1 MRIMTM
7 PKVMKIITTICIL
20 ATLLITVIYQNSS
33 SGFCLI
39 LAITFGTITY
49 HFVMRL
55 LIGWLV
61 MIFMKNKADYTK
73 QWYQL
78 HPWEK
83 TLYKKIKIKKWKNKM
98 PTYRPQ
104 DFSPKEHTWHEIAQT
119 MCQSEVGHELIV
131 VFSFVPIFAS
141 RWFGAFWVFV
151 ITSVIS
157 AGFDLIFVM
166 MQRYNRDRIRRLV
179 K

>member
-1 MRIMTM
+1 M
-7 PKVMKIITTICIL
+7 PKVMKIITMACTSV
-20 ATLLITVIYQNSS
+20 TLFTMIIYRNSNR
-33 SGFCLI
+33 GFFLT

-98 PTYRPQ
+98 PTYRPE

-119 MCQSEVGHELIV
+119 MCQSEVGHELIIG
-131 VFSFVPIFAS
+131 FSFLPIIAS
-141 RWFGAFWVFV
+141 KWFGAFGLFV

-166 MQRYNRDRIRRLV
+166 MQRYNRDRIRRLI

>member
-55 LIGWLV
+55 LIGWFV

-78 HPWEK
+78 HTWEK
-83 TLYKKIKIKKWKNKM
+83 KKMEKQNANLSSTGFLTQR
-98 PTYRPQ
+98 TYM
-104 DFSPKEHTWHEIAQT
+104 A
-119 MCQSEVGHELIV
+119 
-131 VFSFVPIFAS
+131 
-141 RWFGAFWVFV
+141 
-151 ITSVIS
+151 
-157 AGFDLIFVM
+157 
-166 MQRYNRDRIRRLV
+166 
-179 K
+179 